1 MNCQDIFGDTWRRRH
16 DSIKQHIVSEALLQV
31 YIRIVKSTAYS
42 PTFSL
47 QSCSKKG
54 ENFSGV
60 ELDLVLYQISSSF

>member
-1 MNCQDIFGDTWRRRH
+1 MIHGGEGTIPLN
-16 DSIKQHIVSEALLQV
+16 SISFPKPFSQV